1 MAGQQVLND
10 NNTLPLPFAASTAVS
25 RGDLLYWDTA
35 NFVCKPAALLPP
47 GASEAADQTTFAPLF
62 VGVSNDVRLASEA
75 DAGGLRTV
83 VVQGI
88 FDYDCVAGYTPK
100 LGDMVS
106 VTRDGGGA
114 LVSQKVTNTG
124 VTASTAIGKVI
135 GIAPQTVNRQPWNT
149 VQARVRVILNGRLT
163 DFP

>member
-10 NNTLPLPFAASTAVS
+10 NNTLPLPFPASTAVA
-25 RGDLLYWDTA
+25 RGDLLYWDTTLLVA
-35 NFVCKPAALLPP
+35 KPAALLPP

-62 VGVSNDVRLASEA
+62 IGAAADVRLASEA
-75 DAGGLRTV
+75 DNKGIRTV

-106 VTRDGGGA
+106 VTRDGGAA

-124 VTASTAIGKVI
+124 VTATTAIGKVI
-135 GIAPQTVNRQPWNT
+135 GIPTQAPNSQPWGT
-149 VQARVRVILNGRLT
+149 VQARVRVILNGRIT